1 MKNTGTLRIQAFA
14 ARQSSPV
21 EGVTVTV
28 SGNGFTATRLT
39 DAAGREQHH
48 AAPLRGL

>member
-21 EGVTVTV
+21 EGDVDQDEY
-28 SGNGFTATRLT
+28 GFLRL
-39 DAAGREQHH
+39 
-48 AAPLRGL
+48 L

>member
-21 EGVTVTV
+21 EGVTVIV
-28 SGNGFTATRLT
+28 SGNGFTATLIS
-39 DAAGREQHH
+39 H
-48 AAPLRGL
+48 LR